1 MVARQFCIRRYRL
14 IILCNV
20 CLVDW
25 TSLTKMQ
32 QNSGKVARN
41 IASGNKIKNDVFNFV
56 TEYFLVLG
64 YAPVVYFFGLWSW
77 TLYFLITIRAVQ
89 KQKWKR
95 RCYQKTIHSMNE
107 LGFSGVPVSY
117 FLNRSKDQN
126 EKKAF
131 TIIKIKHLRALA
143 RAAIPVFWRVSCCI
157 WK

>member
-20 CLVDW
+20 CLVDS

-41 IASGNKIKNDVFNFV
+41 ITSGNKIKNNVFN
-56 TEYFLVLG
+56 L
-64 YAPVVYFFGLWSW
+64 PVVYFFGLWSW

-89 KQKWKR
+89 KQKRKR

-126 EKKAF
+126 AKKAF

-143 RAAIPVFWRVSCCI
+143 RAAIPVFWRVSCSI